1 MSFLHTDVPR
11 IRINAEHQ
19 RLMWLN
25 FSPALI
31 AGMLIFYLF
40 VTFIGFDAETYLQ
53 DPNDFYQH
61 ISHVGKVGYG
71 FSLLALIILLRNSI
85 QNDIKS
91 QFWDQ
96 LRMSSLSA
104 WQMTCTRLFTAP
116 ILAWISV
123 IISSAMATWGE
134 YLIDDRVLFL
144 SPFSIWLL
152 YIFTAMILSSAIL
165 VNYLQFGRSSQEW
178 QGSVLQC
185 ILLYFV
191 ITFYL
196 QELPQSTHDLFN
208 GFDNPPAQPEAMDGI
223 LGFFIIVLVYVGIGV
238 WRSMSY
244 KLHLRSSHGYWLIAT
259 LILPFV
265 FALYYF
271 IWLGEQL
278 PLPLLM
284 TIIYGVAT
292 IFSIS
297 VQDNRIPTLML
308 GLDYLKK
315 GQLQKAVATLP
326 AWVVLFGLC
335 LCLLPVYAVFYNNGF
350 FDYLA
355 AVFTLIVY
363 GAIVLFAINTQPRF
377 NAITLALI
385 WFLILRCLLFAFL

>member
-1 MSFLHTDVPR
+1 MSFFHTDVPR

-53 DPNDFYQH
+53 DPTDFYQH
-61 ISHVGKVGYG
+61 ISNIGKAGYG
-71 FSLLALIILLRNSI
+71 FSLLALLILLRNSI

-104 WQMTCTRLFTAP
+104 WQMTWTRLFTAP

-123 IISSAMATWGE
+123 IISSSMATWGD
-134 YLIDDRVLFL
+134 YLTNDGVLFF

-152 YIFTAMILSSAIL
+152 YIFAAIILASAIL
-165 VNYLQFGRSSQEW
+165 INYLQFNRSSQEW

-196 QELPQSTHDLFN
+196 QELPEGIHQLFKSP
-208 GFDNPPAQPEAMDGI
+208 DNLPTEYQFMDGVLGLVIII
-223 LGFFIIVLVYVGIGV
+223 LLYVGIGV

-244 KLHLRSSHGYWLIAT
+244 KLHLRSSHPYWLIAT
-259 LILPFV
+259 LISPFIITVYYFTWLGSLLSLPFLM
-265 FALYYF
+265 AL
-271 IWLGEQL
+271 
-278 PLPLLM
+278 
-284 TIIYGVAT
+284 IYGIAT

-308 GLDYLKK
+308 GLDYIKR

-335 LCLLPVYAVFYNNGF
+335 LCLLPVFGLFYSDVF

-355 AVFTLIVY
+355 AIFTLLVY
-363 GAIVLFAINTQPRF
+363 GGIVLIAINTQPRF